1 MSNGQLQR
9 GIFGLVTAS
18 LVLGTAACD
27 VSSLLDVDAPSQVP
41 SERLETPRNAALLVN
56 GAIADFEC
64 AYGAFVMV
72 MGVMSDELQDKQ
84 LGAAG
89 WFYDRR
95 DAALNPGSAYGTSG
109 CSNPQ
114 TPGVY
119 APVSTARWSADN
131 ALNFLEE
138 WGDAEVANRA
148 ALSARAA
155 LYAAFSYNLLGMA
168 MCSAAIDGGPEVSS
182 RALLEFAEERFT
194 RAIQLAT
201 AAGLT
206 QEGLAARAGRARVR
220 LYLGNGQGARGDAE
234 QIPLSFVFNATAA
247 QDNTRRYNRV
257 FHSNILTRNYGVS
270 AQSRELTT
278 GGMVDPRT
286 RSRSAG
292 SNAVDGTPLWV
303 QEKYPDYAS
312 PIPVITG
319 GEMALV
325 RAEVLGGQQAVD
337 LINQLRD
344 RHGLPRFEGGT
355 EAEIRQAIVEERRR
369 ELWLQGHRQY
379 DIARFNVA
387 LVPAPG
393 TPYPKGGVYG
403 ETSCLPLPDVER
415 FNNPNIS

>member
-1 MSNGQLQR
+1 MRNRQLQR
-9 GIFGLVTAS
+9 GIEGFVIAS

-27 VSSLLDVDAPSQVP
+27 VNSLLDVDAPSQVP

-95 DAALNPGSAYGTSG
+95 DAGLNPGSAYGTSG

-119 APVSTARWSADN
+119 VPISTARWSADN
-131 ALNFLEE
+131 ALNFLDQ
-138 WGDAEVANRA
+138 WSDAEVPNRGVLA
-148 ALSARAA
+148 TRAA
-155 LYAAFSYNLLGMA
+155 LYSAFSYNLLGMA
-168 MCSAAIDGGPEVSS
+168 MCSAAIDGGPEVNS
-182 RALLEFAEERFT
+182 RSLLEAAEERFT

-201 AAGLT
+201 GAGLA

-220 LYLGNGQGARGDAE
+220 LYLGNGPGARGDAE

-257 FHSNILTRNYGVS
+257 FHSNILTRNYGV
-270 AQSRELTT
+270 AVQSRGLTT
-278 GGMVDPRT
+278 GGVEDP
-286 RSRSAG
+286 RSRSRFAG

-303 QEKYPDYAS
+303 QEKYPNYNS
-312 PIPVITG
+312 PIPIVTG

-344 RHGLPRFEGGT
+344 RHSLPRFAGGT
-355 EAEIRQAIVEERRR
+355 EAEIREAIIEERRR

-379 DIARFNVA
+379 DIGRFNVPR
-387 LVPAPG
+387 VPATG

-403 ETSCLPLPDVER
+403 DTTCLPLPDVER